1 MNILSLHHILFSHF
15 LQVSI
20 EYPIIVPY
28 DMQIAAQIAA
38 LAMTRNISVVTI
50 NVTIHHKKFTE
61 NRHYP
66 LFKEIQM

>member
-28 DMQIAAQIAA
+28 DVQIAA

-50 NVTIHHKKFTE
+50 NYDEFGRITWIKVEDLT
-61 NRHYP
+61 
-66 LFKEIQM
+66 KE

>member
-28 DMQIAAQIAA
+28 DMQIAA

-50 NVTIHHKKFTE
+50 NYDEFGRITWIKVEDWT
-61 NRHYP
+61 
-66 LFKEIQM
+66 KE